1 MVLCGVA
8 GVVGLLSLC
17 DSVAQ
22 CSFYWVVLVLFV
34 GAQPGF
40 LRAATAAD
48 GDVVRD
54 RLLGWSSLMA
64 NATGRMMGLRAKAL
78 AAVGRDHLHIF
89 KQPLPPKPDPAAGSA
104 ILLYTPFGA
113 IRHARFHPLRV
124 HHPSFT
130 HWMLGCDWMCIH
142 LSRISG
148 EHGWRMDG
156 ATQTNIQ
163 VASVIRHLLIRNL
176 EAGSQIS

>member
-1 MVLCGVA
+1 MVSNVASALCPSLLSSVPLAVAKDLMGPAEPMVLCGVA
-8 GVVGLLSLC
+8 GVVELLSLC

-104 ILLYTPFGA
+104 ILLYTF
-113 IRHARFHPLRV
+113 
-124 HHPSFT
+124 
-130 HWMLGCDWMCIH
+130 
-142 LSRISG
+142 
-148 EHGWRMDG
+148 
-156 ATQTNIQ
+156 
-163 VASVIRHLLIRNL
+163 L
-176 EAGSQIS
+176 ER